1 MIKLVCIKYAGLYV
15 TVGNVYDGTLTPKM
29 YDKDY
34 NPIQKYI
41 ITTDYG
47 FYGSKSQRIYNL
59 DQFMPLAE
67 WREKQINEILE

>member
-15 TVGNVYDGTLTPKM
+15 TVGKVYDGSLTPKM

-41 ITTDYG
+41 ITTDD
-47 FYGSKSQRIYNL
+47 KSQRIYNL
-59 DQFMPLAE
+59 EQFIPLAE